1 MQMDQQNN
9 ISRRQMLGGTIGSLG
24 MGLGAYPLL
33 AGDVKKSRK
42 KLLLIFLSG
51 GPSQLETWDPKPGT
65 KYGGPLRAIPTSVK
79 GTHISELL
87 PNTAKVMHQLAV
99 IRSLNTGIADHF
111 QGHYA
116 LQSGRTVP
124 GFPVLGSALAK
135 LLEQDGDQLP
145 GYVEMRRD
153 GPKAY
158 TDVGDAGFLGPKYE
172 SVKVINAEP
181 PDFLIRPDTI
191 SESKAQLVD
200 QLRVDS
206 DQRFLQGRSE
216 LPIRAY
222 GGTFSRAVAL
232 MKQRGIFDIEKE
244 SASDRELYGSHLF
257 GRHCLMARR
266 LLESGVSCVKV
277 VSHDWDAHQENFHWH
292 QQRCSE
298 FDRTFPALVTDF
310 ERRGLLED
318 TLVVVMGEM
327 GRTPQI
333 NNRGGRDHW
342 GKAWSMAMTGCG
354 VKRGIIHGKTNA
366 EGTEVVDGEVHAGD
380 LFNTFLRALDINPRK
395 RYRMTGQPIPAGDP
409 AGSTIREVL
418 V

>member
-1 MQMDQQNN
+1 
-9 ISRRQMLGGTIGSLG
+9 MLGGAISSLG
-24 MGLGAYPLL
+24 MGVGAYPLL
-33 AGDVKKSRK
+33 AGTVEKSRK

-87 PNTAKVMHQLAV
+87 PNTAKIMHQLAV

-172 SVKVINAEP
+172 SVKVINGEP
-181 PDFLIRPDTI
+181 PDYLIRPDTI

-200 QLRVDS
+200 QLRQDS

-244 SASDRELYGSHLF
+244 STSDRELYGSHLF

-277 VSHDWDAHQENFHWH
+277 ASHDWDAHQENFHWH

-366 EGTEVVDGEVHAGD
+366 EGTEVVEGEVHAGD
-380 LFNTFLRALDINPRK
+380 LFNTFLSALDISPRK